1 MLEFVARKPAEG
13 MSFKS
18 LGEPSAVSKRLLLA
32 SIGKLVQ
39 DLDSVKNK
47 FEHLDYERCGVGMC
61 KERRYVAGRIDEA
74 AEWVARFL
82 GDVDAALKDDLN
94 V

>member
-1 MLEFVARKPAEG
+1 MSEFVARKPAEG
-13 MSFKS
+13 VSFKS

-47 FEHLDYERCGVGMC
+47 FEHLDYERCG
-61 KERRYVAGRIDEA
+61 
-74 AEWVARFL
+74 
-82 GDVDAALKDDLN
+82 
-94 V
+94 